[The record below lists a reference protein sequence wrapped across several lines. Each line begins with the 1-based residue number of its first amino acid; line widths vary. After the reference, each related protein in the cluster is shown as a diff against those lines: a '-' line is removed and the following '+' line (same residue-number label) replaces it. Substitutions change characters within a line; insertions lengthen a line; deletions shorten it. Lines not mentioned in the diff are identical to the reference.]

1 MSQFLGR
8 DMLNKFISSL
18 FYIVNL
24 ITPKLKNKTVF
35 CCFPDFEDMLR
46 GMLPHINGRIIVL
59 VTNTDVIRPNWLD
72 EKIEVVKKK
81 SISGL
86 WHLLTARTIYFTHG
100 LFVFFR
106 VIPSKRQLVI
116 NLWHGMA
123 LKNIGLL
130 DGKANIPQS
139 HKTICTSSFFQK
151 IHAKAFGMKLEDVLI
166 SGLPRNDILNQETTN
181 INLVEIKKNYNKCYV
196 WLPTYRKASKGDV
209 RSDGTASSIFS
220 FDDFDYIKL
229 NTILAQ
235 KNELLFIKP
244 HPMAVFDDFHIEL
257 SNVKIINEAWLSD
270 KDTTLYELLSISDAL
285 WTDYSSVFVDYL
297 VTDKPILFIMP
308 DFYSYKGKR
317 GFTFE
322 IEDEKLPGYTIT
334 EQDSLFDKLKVGFQN
349 DSGLSRKKFNTY
361 SKFNYNVLLSL
372 TTEVK
377 SK

>member
-1 MSQFLGR
+1 
-8 DMLNKFISSL
+8 
-18 FYIVNL
+18 
-24 ITPKLKNKTVF
+24 
-35 CCFPDFEDMLR
+35 
-46 GMLPHINGRIIVL
+46 
-59 VTNTDVIRPNWLD
+59 
-72 EKIEVVKKK
+72 
-81 SISGL
+81 
-86 WHLLTARTIYFTHG
+86 
-100 LFVFFR
+100 
-106 VIPSKRQLVI
+106 
-116 NLWHGMA
+116 
-123 LKNIGLL
+123 
-130 DGKANIPQS
+130 
-139 HKTICTSSFFQK
+139 
-151 IHAKAFGMKLEDVLI
+151 
-166 SGLPRNDILNQETTN
+166 
-181 INLVEIKKNYNKCYV
+181 
-196 WLPTYRKASKGDV
+196 
-209 RSDGTASSIFS
+209 
-220 FDDFDYIKL
+220 
-229 NTILAQ
+229 
-235 KNELLFIKP
+235 
-244 HPMAVFDDFHIEL
+244 MAVFDDFHIEL